1 MIKKFKLLRGRE
13 PSCAIICFLTKS
25 VYDIG
30 QAGQEETRQDAEDSE
45 GVGRGFA
52 HYRRLADVRPLRH
65 AHRRQALGTGKP
77 PLQARRALFHPDD
90 GAVIQLRLLCPAP
103 DVLHLRLF
111 GQPLHLVAV
120 GGGVQSSP
128 ASRKDHHAHIRGY
141 PLCGAARARGKKV
154 PRLLI
159 LVPDS
164 KKKVVSFPQKGGKL
178 SIKR

>member
-1 MIKKFKLLRGRE
+1 MIKKFKLLRRCE
-13 PSCAIICFLTKS
+13 PSCKATCFISKKN
-25 VYDIG
+25 VYDTG

-52 HYRRLADVRPLRH
+52 RRRRLADVRPLRH
-65 AHRRQALGTGKP
+65 APRRQALGTGKP
-77 PLQARRALFHPDD
+77 PLQARRALFYPDD

-103 DVLHLRLF
+103 HVLHLRLF
-111 GQPLHLVAV
+111 GQPLHLVAI
-120 GGGVQSSP
+120 GGGVRSPP

-154 PRLLI
+154 PRLLT

-164 KKKVVSFPQKGGKL
+164 KK
-178 SIKR
+178 R

>member
-1 MIKKFKLLRGRE
+1 MNHLAQLPVLYRKN
-13 PSCAIICFLTKS
+13 
-25 VYDIG
+25 VYDTG

-52 HYRRLADVRPLRH
+52 RRRRLADVRPLRH

-77 PLQARRALFHPDD
+77 PLQARRALFYLDD
-90 GAVIQLRLLCPAP
+90 GAVIQLRLLCPTP

-120 GGGVQSSP
+120 GGGVRSPP
-128 ASRKDHHAHIRGY
+128 ASRKDYHAHIRGS

-154 PRLLI
+154 HRLLT

-164 KKKVVSFPQKGGKL
+164 KKGSKL
-178 SIKR
+178 PPKRW